1 MKTLQI
7 TLTLAM
13 MSQLLVARG
22 EFETAIVNLR
32 ESIDILQRIGSP
44 DAATVI
50 DILNSVIELQN
61 REAQD

>member
-50 DILNSVIELQN
+50 DILNSVIEL
-61 REAQD
+61 